1 MLNDKSWKDT
11 RVFKKQKKKLLLHLQ
26 RIKKK
31 KIIEELANVIEKCID
46 ILIWTDK
53 KISIKKSW
61 LGKISRKKSWLGVRL
76 KF

>member
-1 MLNDKSWKDT
+1 MTNLEKTHEYLKNK
-11 RVFKKQKKKLLLHLQ
+11 KKKLLLHLQ

-46 ILIWTDK
+46 ILIWADK
-53 KISIKKSW
+53 KISRKKSW